1 VESSSQIFIF
11 AQLPAEPSRIQHMRQ
26 FVTEFLCLAFFE
38 RFNSPSCA
46 NVGFQLALEGIPT
59 KINRALIPAGF
70 IQTFRISPT
79 LAGCSLENGR
89 PNNSR
94 PDSST
99 HASLRKQS
107 LERGT
112 GFEPATI
119 ALEERDST
127 VELPPPC
134 LPNQTTSGAWDR
146 D

>member
-1 VESSSQIFIF
+1 M
-11 AQLPAEPSRIQHMRQ
+11 QHMRQ

-38 RFNSPSCA
+38 RFNSPSRA
-46 NVGFQLALEGIPT
+46 NIGFQLALERIPT
-59 KINRALIPAGF
+59 KINRTLIPSGV
-70 IQTFRISPT
+70 IQTLRITPT
-79 LAGCSLENGR
+79 LAGRCLENGC
-89 PNNSR
+89 PNNPR

-99 HASLRKQS
+99 HAFLQKRSV
-107 LERGT
+107 ERGT